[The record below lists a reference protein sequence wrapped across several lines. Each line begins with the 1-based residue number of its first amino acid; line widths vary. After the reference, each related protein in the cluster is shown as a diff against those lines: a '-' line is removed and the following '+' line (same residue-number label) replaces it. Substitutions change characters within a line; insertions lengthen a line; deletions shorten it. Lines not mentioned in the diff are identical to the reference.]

1 MDNLQIIKTQL
12 QKYTMINNFK
22 ETDKFIIINTN
33 IPINF
38 KNPNTEVSFK
48 QKDKNYISF
57 KLKKENWTLK
67 ISKVEWV
74 FPKKTFKFELKH
86 KYSIIFRYYNH
97 KNTLEYAIKK
107 IDEYLNEYILNMQN
121 YI

>member
-1 MDNLQIIKTQL
+1 MDNLQIIKKEL

-38 KNPNTEVSFK
+38 RNPNTEVSFK

-57 KLKKENWTLK
+57 KLKKQNWSLT
-67 ISKVEWV
+67 ISKIQWV
-74 FPKKTFKFELKH
+74 FPKKSFKFELKH
-86 KYSIIFRYYNH
+86 KYSIYFRYYNY
-97 KNTLEYAIKK
+97 KDTLEYAIEK
-107 IDEYLNEYILNMQN
+107 IDDFLKEYILNMQD